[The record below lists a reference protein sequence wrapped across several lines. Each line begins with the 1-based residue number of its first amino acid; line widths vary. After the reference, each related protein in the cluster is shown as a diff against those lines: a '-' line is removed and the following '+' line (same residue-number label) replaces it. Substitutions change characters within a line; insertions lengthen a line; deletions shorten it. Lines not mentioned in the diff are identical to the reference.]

1 MDPLSPPKGGGSLW
15 PLPIRRS
22 ERGNSCSGKPS
33 NLIMDPQAYY
43 AGQSRITDP
52 GEYGGLYDDVPEDIP
67 GLCRIVQGLII
78 HYLDGESLFGY
89 AVPEERWWEID
100 TCSVDK
106 MLARI
111 YELDERPL
119 TESRPPERRLAG
131 CCRDF
136 ATLFC
141 SMARHQGVPAR
152 MRVGFGSYFDPGFN
166 YDHWIAECWDS
177 GEGQWRLVDPE
188 MSDVHSEA
196 YKISFQ
202 THDVPRDRF
211 IVGGLAWQRCRAG
224 EADASR
230 FGLDPDSEI
239 KGWWFIQQRLIQD
252 LAAQN
257 KMELLPWHAWGLM
270 EKDPG
275 EEELALL
282 DEVAVLTQARD
293 EAFSQLRALYEREPD
308 LKVPSVVN
316 TYSPAA
322 GPGKVALRI

>member
-1 MDPLSPPKGGGSLW
+1 
-15 PLPIRRS
+15 
-22 ERGNSCSGKPS
+22 
-33 NLIMDPQAYY
+33 MDPQAYY
-43 AGQSRITDP
+43 AEQSPITDP
-52 GEYGGLYDDVPEDIP
+52 GEYSSLYDDLPADIP

-78 HYLDGESLFGY
+78 HYLDGERLFGY
-89 AVPEERWWEID
+89 AVPEERLSEID
-100 TCSVDK
+100 TCSVEK
-106 MLARI
+106 MLAHI
-111 YELDERPL
+111 CELDERPL

-141 SMARHQGVPAR
+141 SMARHQGVPVR
-152 MRVGFGSYFDPGFN
+152 MRVGFGSYFEPGFN

-177 GEGQWRLVDPE
+177 GEDRWRLVDPE

-211 IVGGLAWQRCRAG
+211 IVGGLAWQKCRAG
-224 EADASR
+224 ETDAAR
-230 FGLDPDSEI
+230 FGLDPDSDI
-239 KGWWFIQQRLIQD
+239 KGWWFVQQRLIHD

-270 EKDPG
+270 ERDPG

-282 DEVAVLTQARD
+282 DEVAALTQAGD
-293 EAFSQLRALYEREPD
+293 EGFSEMRAIYERTPD

-322 GPGKVALRI
+322 GPGQVGLKI